1 MKRGLNRR
9 FTEIIHSLKR
19 YVKRG
24 LHHLTCENRSLSAL
38 VSPADR
44 EKRTLFS
51 AGETREQKTGSA
63 LTCT

>member
-24 LHHLTCENRSLSAL
+24 LHHLACESRSLSAL

-44 EKRTLFS
+44 EKRTLFL
-51 AGETREQKTGSA
+51 AGETREGKRF
-63 LTCT
+63 LL